1 MRLTHPRGRWPSLW
15 PNPGVRPVSTPLL
28 PLLYRCDTMPSS
40 SSSFRT
46 SLLVYHLL
54 SLSPNVWCF
63 SFPSKASDRED
74 LFQFSSFDSDAASC
88 SPSVCSFASYLCRR
102 GRAIHTQTMARRS
115 EEHTS
120 ELQSRQ
126 YLVCRLLL

>member
-1 MRLTHPRGRWPSLW
+1 MSAAATHRALPLVLAALPAHRGSQRSLIPHVMRLTHPRGRWPSSW

-54 SLSPNVWCF
+54 SLSPNVWI
-63 SFPSKASDRED
+63 
-74 LFQFSSFDSDAASC
+74 
-88 SPSVCSFASYLCRR
+88 
-102 GRAIHTQTMARRS
+102 IHQIIVVIVNICYNA
-115 EEHTS
+115 
-120 ELQSRQ
+120 
-126 YLVCRLLL
+126 

>member
-63 SFPSKASDRED
+63 SFPSKASDSED
-74 LFQFSSFDSDAASC
+74 LFQFSSFDSDTDSL
-88 SPSVCSFASYLCRR
+88 STIVYSFASFHCNL
-102 GRAIHTQTMARRS
+102 GRAILIMS
-115 EEHTS
+115 I
-120 ELQSRQ
+120 
-126 YLVCRLLL
+126 